1 MNLLPGFPIE
11 ENNVLRVAFYILLP
25 SGIAGGAVI
34 PVDALLQAVNSSK
47 SELEATLGVVIAE
60 IKKGPEP
67 TNPPT
72 SPTSNA
78 TTITSSPS
86 SSEAVT
92 QSATIKVAE
101 SATIKVAEEANDD
114 WKYIVVGVI
123 VGALIIAILGGVIFY
138 V

>member
-47 SELEATLGVVIAE
+47 SELEAALGVVIAE
-60 IKKGPEP
+60 IKKGLEP

-101 SATIKVAEEANDD
+101 EANDD
-114 WKYIVVGVI
+114 WKYIVVGVV